1 MLTHQELATR
11 RKRHCYELKSHEH
24 RCSKAQYGKTR
35 LIYIIV
41 YAFTSVSYHSRKQF
55 YLYSQTLLFV
65 KHTSKISLRCIR
77 ISLVRVCI
85 RLLNS
90 RLLHICCLLERVQ
103 LPSLSALPWSVSK
116 VTLIM
121 LYHIQTLVHAYE
133 TDDIFNIV
141 AKGEIYHKEEF
152 NPLAIMFC
160 NMFVLWDVYIL

>member
-1 MLTHQELATR
+1 MIVLCQNMQRGLFSIQADTEHSTCLYAVVMLTHQELATR

-103 LPSLSALPWSVSK
+103 LPSLSALP
-116 VTLIM
+116 
-121 LYHIQTLVHAYE
+121 
-133 TDDIFNIV
+133 
-141 AKGEIYHKEEF
+141 
-152 NPLAIMFC
+152 
-160 NMFVLWDVYIL
+160 